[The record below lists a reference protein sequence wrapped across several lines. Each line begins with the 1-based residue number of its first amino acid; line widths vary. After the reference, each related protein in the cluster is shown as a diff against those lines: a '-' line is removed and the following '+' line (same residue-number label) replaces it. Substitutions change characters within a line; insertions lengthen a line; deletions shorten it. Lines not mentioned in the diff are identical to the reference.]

1 MRLIGVV
8 GCIKELKESKA
19 GEPVFEFSIQTSSK
33 TKEVTHRVAAF
44 NNLAINSQ
52 KYFGVG
58 DQVIVRGELDYINWN
73 DGVEDKEVAVIRA
86 FSAFRLNQA
95 STKKS
100 MPTNTEFDQQT
111 LPRPAK
117 I

>member
-19 GEPVFEFSIQTSSK
+19 GEPVFEFSVQTSTKSK
-33 TKEVTHRVAAF
+33 EMTHRVAAF

-58 DQVIVRGELDYINWN
+58 DQVVVRGELDYINWN
-73 DGVEDKEVAVIRA
+73 DGNEDKEVAVIKA

-95 STKKS
+95 RTSKST
-100 MPTNTEFDQQT
+100 TINTEFDQQR

-117 I
+117 L